1 MAIITTKFTIGWFG
15 TASASGEDNCESFNL
30 TQKIGTYTNNPDTSV
45 KTFQRGDSLTSSEN
59 NSAIETKAEGL
70 VIYGYTS
77 SGAPQVWSLAKEKD
91 AFWPNLDF
99 LGNNRGR
106 ANRNSIAFTKNSGGD
121 CILACGRMYVIIN
134 NEGLEVD
141 IPGFIPSA
149 DGVDMGRIDTTIVG

>member
-30 TQKIGTYTNNPDTSV
+30 TQEIGHYNSDGV
-45 KTFQRGDSLTSSEN
+45 FQRGDSLTSSEN

-70 VIYGYTS
+70 VVYGYTS

-91 AFWPNLDF
+91 AFWPDLAF
-99 LGNNRGR
+99 LGNNAGQP
-106 ANRNSIAFTKNSGGD
+106 NRNAIAFTKNSGGD

-134 NEGLEVD
+134 NNGLEVD

>member
-15 TASASGEDNCESFNL
+15 TASASGEDNCDSFNL
-30 TQKIGTYTNNPDTSV
+30 TEEIGTYTNNPDTSQ
-45 KTFQRGDSLTSSEN
+45 KTFKRGKSLISNDTSSE
-59 NSAIETKAEGL
+59 AERKAEGL

-134 NEGLEVD
+134 NNGLEVD
-141 IPGFIPSA
+141 IPQFIPSA

>member
-15 TASASGEDNCESFNL
+15 TATASGEDTCEPFNL
-30 TQKIGTYTNNPDTSV
+30 TQEIGHYNSSGAYQKGNAFTSG
-45 KTFQRGDSLTSSEN
+45 TTSE
-59 NSAIETKAEGL
+59 IEEKAKGL

-77 SGAPQVWSLAKEKD
+77 SGAPQVWSLEKEKN
-91 AFWPNLDF
+91 AFYPDLAF
-99 LGNNRGR
+99 LGDKAGKS
-106 ANRNSIAFTKNSGGD
+106 NRNSIVFTKNSSGD

-134 NEGLEVD
+134 NNNVEVD

>member
-30 TQKIGTYTNNPDTSV
+30 TQEIGHYTSAGAF
-45 KTFQRGDSLTSSEN
+45 KRGDSLTSSESN
-59 NSAIETKAEGL
+59 TAIETKAEGL

-91 AFWPNLDF
+91 AFWPDLAF
-99 LGNNRGR
+99 LGNNAGQP
-106 ANRNSIAFTKNSGGD
+106 NRNAIVFTKNSGGD

-134 NEGLEVD
+134 NNGLEVD

>member
-15 TASASGEDNCESFNL
+15 TATASGEDNCTPFNL
-30 TQKIGTYTNNPDTSV
+30 TTEIGSYNSSGTYL
-45 KTFQRGDSLTSSEN
+45 RGNALVSGSLNDVEN
-59 NSAIETKAEGL
+59 KASGL

-77 SGAPQVWSLAKEKD
+77 SGAPQVWSLEKEKN
-91 AFWPNLDF
+91 AFFPDLAF
-99 LGNNRGR
+99 LGDQAGKP
-106 ANRNSIAFTKNSGGD
+106 NRNSIVFTKNSSGD

-134 NEGLEVD
+134 NNGLEVD

>member
-30 TQKIGTYTNNPDTSV
+30 TQEIGHYNSAGV
-45 KTFQRGDSLTSSEN
+45 FQRGASLTSSESK
-59 NSAIETKAEGL
+59 SAIETKAEGL

-91 AFWPNLDF
+91 AFWPDLAF
-99 LGNNRGR
+99 LGSNAGKP
-106 ANRNSIAFTKNSGGD
+106 NRNAIAFTKNSDGD

-134 NEGLEVD
+134 NNGLEVD
-141 IPGFIPSA
+141 VPGFIPSA